1 MNVCITDGCQ
11 RATRRD
17 PGRCEAHGKRM
28 LTAAF
33 GPRVVERRAVK
44 RLSATD
50 PFCVSV
56 AETSRASR
64 PVDAAIRRIERTR

>member
-1 MNVCITDGCQ
+1 MNLCITDGCE

-33 GPRVVERRAVK
+33 GPRIIERRAVK

-56 AETSRASR
+56 AEVKRGARA
-64 PVDAAIRRIERTR
+64 VV